1 MAKAYFYN
9 FSRNKTSKLT
19 LERLDC
25 GHQDCASFK
34 KLMNSSVLNFM
45 FCNKGVCVCVCVCE

>member
-45 FCNKGVCVCVCVCE
+45 FCNKGVCVCV